1 MPLAVPVNKASNQSL
16 LTMQLETSALPQQ
29 DLARVPGLLLV
40 PVLLKGLIIQNAAQE
55 RLREWGRDYPQHSKR
70 QK

>member
-1 MPLAVPVNKASNQSL
+1 MPLAIPVNEASNQSL

-40 PVLLKGLIIQNAAQE
+40 LVLLKGLIIQNAAQE
-55 RLREWGRDYPQHSKR
+55 RLRERGKDYLQQFKR